1 MGRINITNI
10 EANANAVASLWNS
23 RYSIISEVINGNLD
37 AENLASNAV
46 ETAKIKDR
54 AVTAD
59 KLADDAIGTD
69 TISDA
74 SVTLDKL
81 TSDLKNSM
89 HPIGSIFTSSVAT
102 NPSTLIGFG
111 TWEAFGAGRTLVGK
125 ASSGT
130 FVTNGATGGS
140 ETITLTSAQSG
151 LVGHNHSQN
160 SHGHSGNA
168 HTHSQNSHN
177 HSQNAHQ
184 HGYAGFNNP
193 VPGPALTTWAQSYS
207 FGQYKLTDASTA
219 TNNATTATNNSTTAT
234 VNNTTASNNAVSA
247 ANAVS
252 AHSNLQP
259 YVVVYYWKRV
269 S

>member
-74 SVTLDKL
+74 SVTLAKL
-81 TSDLKNSM
+81 TSDLKNSI

-102 NPSTLIGFG
+102 NPATLIGFG
-111 TWEAFGAGRTLVGK
+111 TWEAFGAGRVLVGK

-130 FVTNGATGGS
+130 FVTNGATGGH
-140 ETITLTSAQSG
+140 ETIALTSAQSG

-177 HSQNAHQ
+177 HSQNPHT
-184 HGYAGFNNP
+184 HGYVAPHNP
-193 VPGPALTTWAQSYS
+193 VLGPALNAWAQSYS
-207 FGQYKLTDASTA
+207 FIQSTTGGTTA